1 LGALTRAAGNVSTAA
16 ARTAAHPDMPRKVR
30 FNTRPERHDRLRL
43 TQPAPWTGATTSGQY
58 GKLSQE
64 AMDDG
69 KV

>member
-1 LGALTRAAGNVSTAA
+1 ML
-16 ARTAAHPDMPRKVR
+16 RKVR